1 MICKTC
7 LHPEKDEL
15 DIHVDEVGHE
25 GYLGDG
31 GPESPGEE
39 LIDQSA
45 VSPDTGECDPGEHQ
59 SPAELEEALIR
70 PFFLL
75 VIQGVD
81 GGVDAVR
88 PVNKTEGGEE
98 CQGPDGEIGQRTDVD
113 LDILGDMENVSHH
126 QSNQVALIPE
136 K

>member
-1 MICKTC
+1 M
-7 LHPEKDEL
+7 E
-15 DIHVDEVGHE
+15 EVGHE

-45 VSPDTGECDPGEHQ
+45 VSPDTGECDPREHQ

-70 PFFLL
+70 SLFLL